1 MESITIATAL
11 PTVGRHTDPDEAHD
25 LATQMCEK
33 SRALAT
39 ERTETIN
46 NSRHRHPVLALILI
60 IAQLV
65 GINNIVTEEVDG
77 VMFFNVQATT
87 TDRDVVNKGLATN
100 PGKGVKVRA
109 LGVGLDGSP
118 GTGGAVEDDE
128 EALWLQRKQ
137 DGVMNHSIPIY
148 DAVCHLHGG
157 DLHPLL

>member
-11 PTVGRHTDPDEAHD
+11 IQSLP
-25 LATQMCEK
+25 Q
-33 SRALAT
+33 S
-39 ERTETIN
+39 
-46 NSRHRHPVLALILI
+46 
-60 IAQLV
+60 
-65 GINNIVTEEVDG
+65 

-87 TDRDVVNKGLATN
+87 TDRDVVNNDLATN
-100 PGKGVKVRA
+100 PGKGVKGILP
-109 LGVGLDGSP
+109 LGVGLDGSL

-128 EALWLQRKQ
+128 EALWLQGQQ